1 MIEPR
6 ETLKNI
12 EPYGVEPYAQ
22 PCVMKLDANENYLG
36 PSPRVMKRL
45 ENISV
50 REIAQY
56 PRYGELISVLAAK
69 FDVLPQNLLLTN
81 GADEALDA
89 IIRTFLSSEEALIT
103 VSPTIN
109 MPRIYTAA
117 AGAEYREI
125 EYSKKWEFPQEEFLQ
140 AIDEKVKII
149 LFTTPND
156 PTGGIV
162 PAEFIEKTAKLHPE
176 KLIVIVESFAVYAGQ
191 SYAEIFTRYDN
202 IAVVRSFSKDY
213 GLAGLRI
220 GCIISGRANISA
232 IKKVLCPYTVNSA
245 AVIAAKEAICDEKY
259 LQFLKE
265 ENEKAKNF
273 LKEEFTRIGGV
284 VYPSYTNFLLVD
296 FKENAENVYQK
307 LAQKGIRV
315 KKYAKGKL
323 KNHLRITIP
332 SLNAAKNLV
341 NVLSPE
347 NLFIFDL
354 EGVIA
359 DNCRA
364 QNGREEE
371 LLVFPE
377 TLNRLNGEKVLYS
390 GLTREKT
397 GRLLEKYGLKDA
409 FSGIVAANDPDSDS
423 KNPEMSAILQIKSRI
438 FAKNVYYLGDTPE
451 DMKCAKKAGVIPIGV
466 LAPKDKSDGQ
476 KDLLYVFGAQFVLHD
491 INQLP
496 DALKT
501 IKQEQI

>member
-1 MIEPR
+1 M
-6 ETLKNI
+6 
-12 EPYGVEPYAQ
+12 
-22 PCVMKLDANENYLG
+22 
-36 PSPRVMKRL
+36 
-45 ENISV
+45 
-50 REIAQY
+50 
-56 PRYGELISVLAAK
+56 
-69 FDVLPQNLLLTN
+69 
-81 GADEALDA
+81 
-89 IIRTFLSSEEALIT
+89 
-103 VSPTIN
+103 
-109 MPRIYTAA
+109 
-117 AGAEYREI
+117 
-125 EYSKKWEFPQEEFLQ
+125 
-140 AIDEKVKII
+140 
-149 LFTTPND
+149 
-156 PTGGIV
+156 
-162 PAEFIEKTAKLHPE
+162 
-176 KLIVIVESFAVYAGQ
+176 
-191 SYAEIFTRYDN
+191 
-202 IAVVRSFSKDY
+202 
-213 GLAGLRI
+213 
-220 GCIISGRANISA
+220 
-232 IKKVLCPYTVNSA
+232 
-245 AVIAAKEAICDEKY
+245 
-259 LQFLKE
+259 
-265 ENEKAKNF
+265 
-273 LKEEFTRIGGV
+273 
-284 VYPSYTNFLLVD
+284 
-296 FKENAENVYQK
+296 
-307 LAQKGIRV
+307 
-315 KKYAKGKL
+315 
-323 KNHLRITIP
+323 
-332 SLNAAKNLV
+332 
-341 NVLSPE
+341 LSPE

-377 TLNRLNGEKVLYS
+377 TLSRLNGEKVLYS